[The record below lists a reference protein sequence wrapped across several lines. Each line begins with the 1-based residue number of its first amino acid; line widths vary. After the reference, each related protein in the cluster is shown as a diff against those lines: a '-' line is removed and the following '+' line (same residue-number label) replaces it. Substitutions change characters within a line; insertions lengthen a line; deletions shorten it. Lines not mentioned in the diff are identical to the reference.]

1 MLCNPA
7 IYLLCT
13 GVWKFRHS
21 TCWCRT
27 NFYYYFLF
35 VANEFMELRMD
46 FFRTILCDYAIFILL
61 FY

>member
-46 FFRTILCDYAIFILL
+46 FLL
-61 FY
+61 GYYVVGN